1 MTTTTTTTTTTT
13 QQGIST
19 VLASLAAELEEE
31 ASTREAVVRVVQRL
45 ERGVG
50 AAQAVLSR
58 VHSTPREGYAEIVAQ
73 VEGLVRSQIV
83 QLIGELG
90 AVASP
95 HPYYR
100 YNSLWNRTVQG
111 AVTVVLT
118 CGWLGGFS
126 SETSSSSLS
135 TTTNTDI
142 DIDAASALPVPSSSS
157 SSSPPQACIGNL
169 VDHQTTAR
177 ILGMKSE
184 PRTGFHLPLEDY
196 LHALPDLS
204 SELARLAP
212 NAVVLGDVN
221 LPLTIAGFVKDL
233 SSAFQLLNLRNDG
246 LRRKADSLK
255 YHVKRV
261 EDVVYDLSLR
271 GLVKY

>member
-1 MTTTTTTTTTTT
+1 MTSTQ

-58 VHSTPREGYAEIVAQ
+58 VHSTPRAGYQEIVNQ
-73 VEGLVRSQIV
+73 VEGVVRSQIV
-83 QLIGELG
+83 LLIGELE

-100 YNSLWNRTVQG
+100 TAQG

-118 CGWLGGFS
+118 CGWLGGFT
-126 SETSSSSLS
+126 SETS
-135 TTTNTDI
+135 TNTDI
-142 DIDAASALPVPSSSS
+142 DTASTQS
-157 SSSPPQACIGNL
+157 IGNL
-169 VDHQTTAR
+169 LPHQTTAQ
-177 ILGMKSE
+177 ILGMRSE
-184 PRTGFHLPLEDY
+184 PKTGFHLPLEDY

-246 LRRKADSLK
+246 LRRKADALK

-271 GLVKY
+271 GLVKS